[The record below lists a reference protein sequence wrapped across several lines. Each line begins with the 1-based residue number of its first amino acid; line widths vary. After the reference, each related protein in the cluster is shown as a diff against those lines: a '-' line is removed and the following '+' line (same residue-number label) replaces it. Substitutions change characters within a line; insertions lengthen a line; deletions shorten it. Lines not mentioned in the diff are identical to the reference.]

1 AEPALTLRPATPVLL
16 RPARRTVPVPK
27 QVVSILDAQ
36 LRPQRNVEEML
47 VDAPAV
53 PFSVCGAIGSVASG
67 KSTLLS
73 ALSRFLLPSLDAATA
88 FNAHSEASL
97 ANGSTVTSGVDAIF
111 CEQHVVVDCQALNPL
126 VLGGNAHSLQMQ
138 STEVAMF
145 ALSVCN
151 ILLVVQDAFCED
163 SILHTLASAAML
175 KRAGAPGDSS
185 SFPSMQHCARCVFVY
200 NKVPLDRF
208 TPSVRDSLH
217 DRLRAFLDPAAF
229 PSTSQPVLND
239 LLTGDERRDPG
250 LDLFLVPC
258 SETATRAHRLTMD
271 ELWGKVGQ
279 LCQDATASANPSGSF
294 GTWFADGSR
303 VADDIR
309 NSRLVSVFSKAVHSQ
324 RLFE

>member
-1 AEPALTLRPATPVLL
+1 MGQVPSGRGRRILTQPR
-16 RPARRTVPVPK
+16 
-27 QVVSILDAQ
+27 Q
-36 LRPQRNVEEML
+36 ML

-111 CEQHVVVDCQALNPL
+111 CEQHVVVDCQVMQPVVCPPPPCARLRRTSSTGTESVGPRGQCSQPADAVDGSRHVRPVRL
-126 VLGGNAHSLQMQ
+126 QYPSCGAGRLLRGFHPAHAR
-138 STEVAMF
+138 VG
-145 ALSVCN
+145 C
-151 ILLVVQDAFCED
+151 DAKARWYVPFCKPGRPR
-163 SILHTLASAAML
+163 LH
-175 KRAGAPGDSS
+175 RNAGAPGDSS

-294 GTWFADGSR
+294 GTWSGCA
-303 VADDIR
+303 
-309 NSRLVSVFSKAVHSQ
+309 
-324 RLFE
+324 